1 MHPRSMPDR
10 ILQAGGHRFDPGTL
24 HFVARNAIPHERD
37 RAARFSPSVG
47 QIPETHPAFAGT
59 CYLHPGD
66 KCLASARHRDLPR
79 RPGRRDARCSPG
91 RRLALLH
98 VHEAGGPGRQGA
110 VRKQPDRQPL
120 DDWFGDISDQDW
132 SGDAAELAEQRRA
145 TPVRQERNTLESS
158 SERDGLAVS
167 AAQALPVATT
177 EARRAAVQRR
187 RAVAALVLLLLVGL
201 GAAAAVLLL
210 RDGAEP
216 TVTPAPESPIVTTPT
231 PTETDPVPTTPST
244 TTPTPPP
251 AAAPSEN
258 VPTFTLPEGMKLQ
271 RGESDGE
278 SDLTVSTDPE
288 LIADLQRA
296 LTRAGYDPGS
306 PDGTFGQNT
315 EEAVIA
321 FQQANGLS
329 PDGIVGPETAD
340 ALSRAVVRG

>member
-1 MHPRSMPDR
+1 
-10 ILQAGGHRFDPGTL
+10 
-24 HFVARNAIPHERD
+24 
-37 RAARFSPSVG
+37 
-47 QIPETHPAFAGT
+47 
-59 CYLHPGD
+59 
-66 KCLASARHRDLPR
+66 
-79 RPGRRDARCSPG
+79 
-91 RRLALLH
+91 
-98 VHEAGGPGRQGA
+98 VHEARGPGRQGS
-110 VRKQPDRQPL
+110 VRKQPDRQPV
-120 DDWFGDISDQDW
+120 DDWLGDISDRDW
-132 SGDAAELAEQRRA
+132 DEDAAELAEQRRA
-145 TPVRQERNTLESS
+145 TPVRQERSTPQSY

-167 AAQALPVATT
+167 PAQALPVAAT

-187 RAVAALVLLLLVGL
+187 RAVAALVLLLLIGL
-201 GAAAAVLLL
+201 ASAAAVLLL
-210 RDGAEP
+210 RDGA
-216 TVTPAPESPIVTTPT
+216 PESPIVATPT

-244 TTPTPPP
+244 TPNPPP
-251 AAAPSEN
+251 SAAPSEN

-288 LIADLQRA
+288 LIAELQRA

-340 ALSRAVVRG
+340 ALSRAVVGG